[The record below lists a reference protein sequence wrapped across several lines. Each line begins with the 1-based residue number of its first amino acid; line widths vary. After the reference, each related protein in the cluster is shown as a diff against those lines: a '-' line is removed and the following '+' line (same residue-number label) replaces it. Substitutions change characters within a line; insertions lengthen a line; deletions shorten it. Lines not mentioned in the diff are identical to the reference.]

1 MSNND
6 KTPTSNEV
14 AKQQVVAYTQK
25 SKIKNE
31 TRHIQLVR
39 EYGFHPRNKA
49 TVEDGDVL
57 PKKFEPFP
65 ENMYGRPLE
74 EIDHFIYEE
83 TFCVVSKRFRK
94 NYIHRFT
101 GTKSLFL
108 FHPWSAAR
116 RICVYIATNQFF
128 DYCVMATILFNCIFL
143 AMTETV
149 EEAEFVF
156 LAIYTIE
163 MVIKI
168 IAKGF
173 LLNKYTYLRN
183 PWNWLDFV
191 VIASGYATI
200 GMDVGNLAGL
210 RTFRVLRALK
220 TVSIMPGLKTIIN
233 ALLHSFRQLAEVM
246 TLTIF
251 CLMVFALFALQVYMG
266 ELRNKCVKNL
276 PEDWVNTTDLEWR
289 LWINDTDNWLYDDE
303 ELPLLCGNLTG
314 ARHCPYGYTCL
325 CVGENP
331 NHGYTNFDN
340 FMWSMLTTFQLI
352 TLDYWENV
360 YNMVLATSGPM
371 SVSFFTVVVFFG
383 SFYLINLML
392 AVVAL
397 SYEEEAE
404 ITNEERKKDLMDH
417 RDDSTFSF
425 DPSVLNVKKL
435 NKNNK
440 NKIDSRKGVLASYN
454 KKKVRRKKVKGTGA
468 KGETSGNNTDSNG
481 NGTHTGKGDS
491 LTPTPSPS
499 PRHSGC
505 ERPTD
510 LDLKGG
516 QNQKTNSAKEKQQ
529 RQTRICF
536 QEQDTELNPNMLYP
550 SGQLGH
556 AGRQGSSNSA
566 GGGVNRESSQDDS
579 GVVDDHEEQDITASE
594 VVNVTTATNNN
605 NAAIATTTTTTATMV
620 DECGGGGTNNNNEH
634 TAVTLAL
641 SPREVRLIKCNGNI
655 ARIKKH
661 NIYALHPEDSS
672 EIVVIDDLP
681 DRNCDRCVQCCI
693 DYEGWLQFQ
702 NCLYKVV
709 RDPLF
714 ELAITLCIVL
724 NTAFLA
730 MEHHGMSESFRN
742 ALDVGNKV
750 FTSIF
755 TFECIIKLMALSK
768 EFFLCGWNIFDL
780 IIVTASLLDIIFEL
794 VDGLSVLRG
803 LRLLRVLKLAQSWT
817 TMKVLLSIIISTIG
831 ALGNLTLILVI
842 VIYIFAVIGMQL
854 FSKDYTPEKFEPDP
868 VPRWNFNDFFHSFM
882 MIFRILC
889 GEWIEPLWDCMRAEE
904 EQGAST
910 CFAIFLPTL
919 VMGNFMVLNLF
930 LALLLNS
937 FNSEELKS
945 KKEIFKKKEVGE
957 ESKLAR
963 SIERVR
969 DLIRK
974 KRQERKERKERKY
987 ASKFQQIVIEAQN
1000 AAASSMLDK
1009 SGLMSE
1015 TKFHRLSYQESMN
1028 RPVSGSDFGIIIP
1041 LKGSL
1046 HTIVDGMETEED
1058 RKSHTSAHH
1067 QQQQQQ
1073 QQQYQ
1078 QQQQQL
1084 QQQQQNEY
1092 TTSPMLNT
1100 TQPALQLLYQQQQTA
1115 MPSFDGTVASSC
1127 QLDNNSPNPQA
1138 ERRLQHQMSSGFGT
1152 QPNDSRDDPTTYT
1165 ESIELQ
1171 LMGQYNST
1179 DTDPYNQDQRSGSY
1193 MRGDSFQERI
1203 STRLCSEEHDESYLQ
1218 YQKSLLTRSPS
1229 YRKSLDRLSQS
1240 SDQSQRSLIPSRRS
1254 DDEIVSSMRRD
1265 TSGHSLNTIS
1275 MEHEELLSNHVNL
1288 RDELLNCDQKELFQ
1302 FLQEDAQD
1310 NSHNYF
1316 SDTVGYGSTMDA
1328 DTDSL
1333 IVTESKRHGE
1343 ERKPST
1349 SSIKS
1354 NLSYISNSILQTIES
1369 RRNGGGGSH
1378 SSNGNGHDNESVP
1391 LVEHSEFDNIIQSFE
1406 KELEEIK
1413 KSTTSLERRL
1423 STLSEPSP
1431 AADEANKA
1439 ILEHIA
1445 VITGASER
1453 TAADEV
1459 VTPLNPYDSYD
1470 LSTVPRRQHS
1480 LPANTNRASVKIKR
1494 RSLEKQRKI
1503 DEDFCIS
1510 NEIRKICDQIQAPF
1524 ASVEAMSIAATQA
1537 SGAQS
1542 PFMRRKSDLFSAQFD
1557 RFKRMSLIER
1567 VDEVPEEDKP
1577 ISTLRMESERL
1588 PRKCLTVDGADKIES
1603 LSLKSTN
1610 SYENLLLHK
1619 QLTQLA
1625 QQQLHHQQQQ
1635 QQQQLQHLHHHDSSN
1650 SSSAVVPPT
1659 PPASL
1664 KSSIEPPTLAQ
1675 MSSLKA
1681 TPPLTALTEHQQHFH
1696 ATNAQ
1701 MRTTPL
1707 LPRAGQS
1714 RANSVDAEQ
1723 LQQQRKQQ
1731 RRLQV
1736 KSRSEHP
1743 QSALDKAGSF
1753 QSARTES
1760 HSSGAA
1766 DTSSALALA
1775 AAGDVIVGQLQSAG
1789 GSQDKSGDA
1798 LQSQKSAFSRLTE
1811 KPWHCLVSY
1820 VDDLT
1825 VGGRRNSQGAYND
1838 PMTFPSFGTSK
1849 PPKVPDDCFP
1859 QKCYEHFYFRCPWF
1873 MSCMDTPTA
1882 KHWTRV
1888 RTAVLTVVDT
1898 PAFEW
1903 FVLVLIFAS
1912 SITLCF
1918 EDIYLDSNKSLKRIL
1933 YWTNFS
1939 FCLIFV
1945 IEMVLK
1951 WLALGFSKYFTSFW
1965 TILDFIIVFVSV
1977 FSLLIE
1983 ENENL
1988 KVLRSLRTLRALRPL
2003 RAISRWQGMRIV
2015 VNALMY
2021 AIPSI
2026 FNVLLVCLVFWLI
2039 FSIMGVQF
2047 FGGKFFKCVDND
2059 GELLPV
2065 TEVNDKWDC
2074 IEQNYSWI
2082 NSKITFDHVGMGYL
2096 ALLQV
2101 ATFEG
2106 WMEVM
2111 ADAVDARGV
2120 DLQPQREANLYAYIY
2135 FVIFIVCGSFFT
2147 LNLFIGVIIDNFN
2160 MLKKKYEG
2168 GVLEM
2173 FLTESQKHYYTAM
2186 KKLGRKKPQ
2195 KVIKRPINHFLAM
2208 FYDLSNSRRFEI
2220 AIFVLIFLNMLTMGI
2235 EHYNQPH
2242 AVFFILEVSNAFF
2255 TTVFGLEAIVK
2266 IVGLRYHYFTVP
2278 WNVFDFL
2285 LVLASIFG
2293 ILMED
2298 IMIDLPISPT
2308 LLRVVR
2314 VFRIGRILRLIK
2326 AAKGI
2331 RKLLFALVVSLPALF
2346 NIGALLGLITFIYAI
2361 LGMSLFGHVKLQGA
2375 LDDMVNFQTFG
2386 RSMQLLFRLMTS
2398 AGWNDVLESLMIQ
2411 PPDCDPHF
2419 NRQTNGDCGH
2429 PLLAITYFT
2438 SFIIISYM
2446 IVINMYI
2453 AIILE
2458 NFNQA
2463 HQEEE
2468 IGIVEDDLEMFYIR
2482 WSKYD
2487 PHATQFIHFAQLS
2500 DFIASLDPPLG
2511 ISKPNTVA
2519 LVSFNLPISKGN
2531 KIHCLD
2537 ILHALVKHVL
2547 GHVEETDNFK
2557 QLQEQMDVKFKK
2569 QFPTRKELE
2578 IVSSTRIWKRQ
2589 EKAAK
2594 TIQNAW
2600 REYQRRKK
2608 EKERSNS
2615 GDSATQTSS
2624 PGGWQARL
2632 SSLNFF
2638 HLQVSRRGTQ
2648 CSSRASS
2655 RKSSRAS
2662 DASDI
2667 SELAGPWL
2675 NLPLMLVSGADD
2687 VVKDIKQQ
2695 SEEMGKRI
2703 SSCLSLN
2710 YESILSEMVNSI
2722 LSDDSQANDL
2732 NFFENFNDCKQRGIS
2747 PTTAAISSTTSLATT
2762 LADNTTT
2769 IASLDA
2775 KQSNLQQ
2782 TVVTPTRK
2790 RATSFIRKKPPL
2802 ERGLSAQSALRVNK
2816 NAFVS
2821 EGPTPEVIVTKPS
2834 PDQTALPLGL
2844 RPENSTLVHV
2854 LVHRESEEYKE
2865 EDEEATQASPSIAE
2879 KPKPPQIRISPGAD
2893 DIGLDTMQPSI
2904 VQIMIESP
2912 KDPPRGDFSAEFEMS
2927 QQQQQTP
2934 IVPPPPIPEAPVI
2947 EEPIDVNIQGDT
2959 SKVFYDYDPDEANE
2973 IVILETLAEESPKS
2987 EDIPMTALPE
2997 IPVPMIL
3004 AKDTTIGTGQE
3015 TIVTSS
3021 SSTTTATGTSA
3032 TTPMTMPS
3040 SSEEDQQDPPL
3051 PPNVATGSTIPTST
3065 SSSSTSSNEDGDKN
3079 R

>member
-1 MSNND
+1 MSDDQTTPND
-6 KTPTSNEV
+6 DDKV
-14 AKQQVVAYTQK
+14 ATQQVVEYTQK
-25 SKIKNE
+25 SQIKHEN
-31 TRHIQLVR
+31 RHIQLVR
-39 EYGFHPRNKA
+39 EYGFHPRTKA

-65 ENMYGRPLE
+65 ENMYGKPLE
-74 EIDHFIYEE
+74 EIDTFIYEE

-108 FHPWSAAR
+108 FHPWSTPR
-116 RICVYIATNQFF
+116 RVCVYIATNQFF

-149 EEAEFVF
+149 EEAEYIF

-191 VIASGYATI
+191 VITSGYATI
-200 GMDVGNLAGL
+200 GMEVGNLAGL

-266 ELRNKCVKNL
+266 ELRNKCVRNL
-276 PEDWVNTTDLEWR
+276 PDDWVNTTDLEWR
-289 LWINDTDNWLYDDE
+289 MWINDTDNWLLNDE
-303 ELPLLCGNLTG
+303 EMPLLCGNLTG
-314 ARHCPYGYTCL
+314 ARHCPTDYTCL

-404 ITNEERKKDLMDH
+404 ITNEERKKDLLDH

-440 NKIDSRKGVLASYN
+440 KKIDSRKGVLLASYS
-454 KKKVRRKKVKGTGA
+454 KKKTRRKKGKGGKEGA
-468 KGETSGNNTDSNG
+468 NNNNDSNG
-481 NGTHTGKGDS
+481 NGQNNS
-491 LTPTPSPS
+491 ISATPSPAPS
-499 PRHSGC
+499 PRHSNV
-505 ERPTD
+505 ERPTQ
-510 LDLKGG
+510 LQL
-516 QNQKTNSAKEKQQ
+516 QNTTAQQQQLLPPPTDAQQQQQLKQQ
-529 RQTRICF
+529 TPTPQPPTPQALTPKEAQTARTRICF
-536 QEQDTELNPNMLYP
+536 QEENNKNPNMLYP
-550 SGQLGH
+550 SDYKGQLLPGS
-556 AGRQGSSNSA
+556 RQASSNSS
-566 GGGVNRESSQDDS
+566 GGGINRESSQDDS
-579 GVVDDHEEQDITASE
+579 GVVDDHEEQEIGTDM
-594 VVNVTTATNNN
+594 VNVST
-605 NAAIATTTTTTATMV
+605 V
-620 DECGGGGTNNNNEH
+620 ELPNEL
-634 TAVTLAL
+634 TSVTLAL

-661 NIYALHPEDSS
+661 NIYALHQEFSS

-693 DYEGWLQFQ
+693 NYEGWLQFQ

-730 MEHHGMSESFRN
+730 MEHHGMSENFRN

-755 TFECIIKLMALSK
+755 TFECIVKLMALSK

-854 FSKDYTPEKFEPDP
+854 FSKDYTPEKFDPDP

-904 EQGAST
+904 EQGASS

-945 KKEIFKKKEVGE
+945 KKEEVGE
-957 ESKLAR
+957 ESKLTR

-987 ASKFQQIVIEAQN
+987 ATKFQQIVVEAQQ
-1000 AAASSMLDK
+1000 AAAAAIEKPSL
-1009 SGLMSE
+1009 LTE
-1015 TKFHRLSYQESMN
+1015 TKLHRLSYQESMN
-1028 RPVSGSDFGIIIP
+1028 RPVSGSDFGFQIP
-1041 LKGSL
+1041 LKDTL
-1046 HTIVDGMETEED
+1046 HTIVDGVESEHEV
-1058 RKSHTSAHH
+1058 SE
-1067 QQQQQQ
+1067 QQQQHLHSPSQLNQQ
-1073 QQQYQ
+1073 QLVLLQQKQYQ

-1084 QQQQQNEY
+1084 LHMQLQQQ
-1092 TTSPMLNT
+1092 
-1100 TQPALQLLYQQQQTA
+1100 
-1115 MPSFDGTVASSC
+1115 MPSFDGVTTTTSSC
-1127 QLDNNSPNPQA
+1127 QLDNNSRNDYNTLYPQA
-1138 ERRLQHQMSSGFGT
+1138 ERRLLHQVSSGFGT
-1152 QPNDSRDDPTTYT
+1152 QHNDSRDEPTYT
-1165 ESIELQ
+1165 ESIELR

-1179 DTDPYNQDQRSGSY
+1179 DTDPYANDQRSGSY
-1193 MRGDSFQERI
+1193 VPGDSLQDTSSR
-1203 STRLCSEEHDESYLQ
+1203 RYCSEEHDEAYLQ

-1240 SDQSQRSLIPSRRS
+1240 SDQSQRSLIPSRSLKS
-1254 DDEIVSSMRRD
+1254 DDDLHLSVRRHS
-1265 TSGHSLNTIS
+1265 SGHSLNTIS
-1275 MEHEELLSNHVNL
+1275 IEHEELLSHQGNL
-1288 RDELLNCDQKELFQ
+1288 RDELLNCEQKELFQ
-1302 FLQEDAQD
+1302 FLQDDGD
-1310 NSHNYF
+1310 NSNNYF
-1316 SDTVGYGSTMDA
+1316 SETVGYGSAIIDA

-1333 IVTESKRHGE
+1333 IVDVRKD

-1354 NLSYISNSILQTIES
+1354 NLSYISNSIMQQIEQ
-1369 RRNGGGGSH
+1369 RRNG
-1378 SSNGNGHDNESVP
+1378 SNGNGHENEGLP

-1413 KSTTSLERRL
+1413 RSTTSLERRL

-1439 ILEHIA
+1439 ILDHIA

-1453 TAADEV
+1453 SAADEV
-1459 VTPLNPYDSYD
+1459 VHPLNPYDSYD
-1470 LSTVPRRQHS
+1470 LSTVPRRQPTR
-1480 LPANTNRASVKIKR
+1480 LTTTERNSVKIKR

-1503 DEDFCIS
+1503 DEDFSIS
-1510 NEIRKICDQIQAPF
+1510 NEIRKICDQIHAPF
-1524 ASVEAMSIAATQA
+1524 VTIESMAVAATVNA
-1537 SGAQS
+1537 AAKS
-1542 PFMRRKSDLFSAQFD
+1542 PFARRKSDQFSAQFD
-1557 RFKRMSLIER
+1557 RFKRLSLIER
-1567 VDEVPEEDKP
+1567 VDEVPEDEKP
-1577 ISTLRMESERL
+1577 ISTLRMESEKL
-1588 PRKCLTVDGADKIES
+1588 PRKCLTTDTIRLDS

-1610 SYENLLLHK
+1610 SYENLLIQK
-1619 QLTQLA
+1619 
-1625 QQQLHHQQQQ
+1625 QQLSRQQSNQRNGGGS
-1635 QQQQLQHLHHHDSSN
+1635 LTSSGV
-1650 SSSAVVPPT
+1650 AVP
-1659 PPASL
+1659 
-1664 KSSIEPPTLAQ
+1664 
-1675 MSSLKA
+1675 A
-1681 TPPLTALTEHQQHFH
+1681 TPPTSLNSQLEPRTPAQVSSIKTTPPLAALTEHQQHYH
-1696 ATNAQ
+1696 ASKIHDPPPLPPPQQQQSLLASATRATISTTITTTNTTTIRPRAAGDTRD
-1701 MRTTPL
+1701 MRTK
-1707 LPRAGQS
+1707 RFAEHQQS
-1714 RANSVDAEQ
+1714 T
-1723 LQQQRKQQ
+1723 
-1731 RRLQV
+1731 
-1736 KSRSEHP
+1736 
-1743 QSALDKAGSF
+1743 LDKAASF
-1753 QSARTES
+1753 QSTRTES
-1760 HSSGAA
+1760 HSSCGGGYA
-1766 DTSSALALA
+1766 DTSSVLAL
-1775 AAGDVIVGQLQSAG
+1775 GQGALSKRSSAG
-1789 GSQDKSGDA
+1789 GAMVTDTA
-1798 LQSQKSAFSRLTE
+1798 EPAQKSTFSRLTE

-1838 PMTFPSFGTSK
+1838 PMTFPSFGQTK

-1859 QKCYEHFYFRCPWF
+1859 QKCYDHFYFRCPCF
-1873 MSCMDTPTA
+1873 MSCMDTKSA
-1882 KHWTRV
+1882 KQWTHI

-1918 EDIYLDSNKSLKRIL
+1918 EDIYLDSNKTLKRIL

-2047 FGGKFFKCVDND
+2047 FGGKFFKCIDED

-2065 TEVNDKWDC
+2065 TEVNDRDEC
-2074 IEQNYSWI
+2074 IKQNYTWI

-2242 AVFFILEVSNAFF
+2242 SVFFILEVSNAFF

-2266 IVGLRYHYFTVP
+2266 IIGLRYHYFTVP

-2411 PPDCDPHF
+2411 PPDCDPFF
-2419 NRQTNGDCGH
+2419 NKQTNGDCGH

-2487 PHATQFIHFAQLS
+2487 PHATQFIHFGQLS

-2519 LVSFNLPISKGN
+2519 LVSFNLPISRGN

-2589 EKAAK
+2589 EKAAT

-2600 REYQRRKK
+2600 REYQRMKK

-2615 GDSATQTSS
+2615 GDSMTQTSS
-2624 PGGWQARL
+2624 PGGWQSKL
-2632 SSLNFF
+2632 SALNFF

-2662 DASDI
+2662 DASDL

-2695 SEEMGKRI
+2695 SDELGKRG
-2703 SSCLSLN
+2703 
-2710 YESILSEMVNSI
+2710 SIFMEAPRANRRRSFYNFFLRHQDAV
-2722 LSDDSQANDL
+2722 DDSL
-2732 NFFENFNDCKQRGIS
+2732 TSPSVHRKSIS
-2747 PTTAAISSTTSLATT
+2747 PATATTISTTTTATDRQIQPQMQQHQLPTQ
-2762 LADNTTT
+2762 
-2769 IASLDA
+2769 IAP
-2775 KQSNLQQ
+2775 
-2782 TVVTPTRK
+2782 TPTRK

-2821 EGPTPEVIVTKPS
+2821 DTSTPEVIVTKPS
-2834 PDQTALPLGL
+2834 PEQQMGPSGL
-2844 RPENSTLVHV
+2844 RPDNATLVHV
-2854 LVHRESEEYKE
+2854 LVHRESEEYK
-2865 EDEEATQASPSIAE
+2865 DEVGDECGGGSRGMPVLVGVAD
-2879 KPKPPQIRISPGAD
+2879 KCKPPQIHISPGSEDIRFD
-2893 DIGLDTMQPSI
+2893 DLLTMQQPV
-2904 VQIMIESP
+2904 VQIMVDSP
-2912 KDPPRGDFSAEFEMS
+2912 KDPPRGDFSDEFQDSIARVYEYAS
-2927 QQQQQTP
+2927 TTDVGVDENKPSRKADTHVDKQISPATTT
-2934 IVPPPPIPEAPVI
+2934 IDLNA
-2947 EEPIDVNIQGDT
+2947 PIDVNIQGDT
-2959 SKVFYDYDPDEANE
+2959 SKVFYDYNPQDANE
-2973 IVILETLAEESPKS
+2973 IIVLETLTEDSPPKS
-2987 EDIPMTALPE
+2987 EDIKLPCILSPITRTQPRISVPPSQPE
-2997 IPVPMIL
+2997 IHV
-3004 AKDTTIGTGQE
+3004 E
-3015 TIVTSS
+3015 STSD
-3021 SSTTTATGTSA
+3021 TSA
-3032 TTPMTMPS
+3032 S
-3040 SSEEDQQDPPL
+3040 DDS
-3051 PPNVATGSTIPTST
+3051 
-3065 SSSSTSSNEDGDKN
+3065 DKAI

>member
-1 MSNND
+1 MSDDQITPND
-6 KTPTSNEV
+6 EKV

-25 SKIKNE
+25 SQVKHEN
-31 TRHIQLVR
+31 RHIQLVR
-39 EYGFHPRNKA
+39 EYGFHPRTKA
-49 TVEDGDVL
+49 SVEDGDVL

-65 ENMYGRPLE
+65 ENMYGKPLE
-74 EIDHFIYEE
+74 EIDTFIYEE

-108 FHPWSAAR
+108 FYPWSQAR
-116 RICVYIATNQFF
+116 RVCVYIATNQFF

-149 EEAEFVF
+149 EEAEYIF
-156 LAIYTIE
+156 LAIYSIE
-163 MVIKI
+163 MIIKI

-191 VIASGYATI
+191 VITSGYATI
-200 GMDVGNLAGL
+200 GMEVGNLAGL

-266 ELRNKCVKNL
+266 ELRNKCVRNV
-276 PEDWVNTTDLEWR
+276 PADWSNVSHLDWQI
-289 LWINDTDNWLYDDE
+289 WVNDTDNWLYDEE
-303 ELPLLCGNLTG
+303 ELPMLCGNLTG
-314 ARHCPYGYTCL
+314 ARHCPLGYTCI
-325 CVGENP
+325 CVGDNP

-340 FMWSMLTTFQLI
+340 FLWSMLTTFQLI

-360 YNMVLATSGPM
+360 YNMVLATCGPM
-371 SVSFFTVVVFFG
+371 SVTFFTVVVFFG

-404 ITNEERKKDLMDH
+404 ITNEERKKDLLDH

-440 NKIDSRKGVLASYN
+440 KKIDSRKGVLLASYS
-454 KKKVRRKKVKGTGA
+454 KKKTRRKKVKGGKDSA
-468 KGETSGNNTDSNG
+468 SNNGSNG
-481 NGTHTGKGDS
+481 NEQSKNHS
-491 LTPTPSPS
+491 VTPSPGPS
-499 PRHSGC
+499 PRNSAT
-505 ERPTD
+505 ERPTALALQAQKPID
-510 LDLKGG
+510 QQQLSKCG
-516 QNQKTNSAKEKQQ
+516 QEATQQQKS
-529 RQTRICF
+529 RISF
-536 QEQDTELNPNMLYP
+536 QEANVKNPNMLYP
-550 SGQLGH
+550 SDYKGQLTINS
-556 AGRQGSSNSA
+556 RQTSSNSS
-566 GGGVNRESSQDDS
+566 GVNRESSQDDS
-579 GVVDDHEEQDITASE
+579 GVVDDHEEQDT
-594 VVNVTTATNNN
+594 
-605 NAAIATTTTTTATMV
+605 
-620 DECGGGGTNNNNEH
+620 GNEMGH
-634 TAVTLAL
+634 VSTVELAL
-641 SPREVRLIKCNGNI
+641 SPREVRIIKCNGNI
-655 ARIKKH
+655 ARIKNH
-661 NIYALHPEDSS
+661 NVYALHQEFSS

-681 DRNCDRCVQCCI
+681 DRNCDRCVTCCA
-693 DYEGWLQFQ
+693 DYESWLQFQ

-755 TFECIIKLMALSK
+755 TFECIVKLMALSK
-768 EFFLCGWNIFDL
+768 DFFLCGWNIFDL

-854 FSKDYTPEKFEPDP
+854 FSRDYTADKFYPDP

-945 KKEIFKKKEVGE
+945 KKEEVGE

-974 KRQERKERKERKY
+974 KRQERKDRKERKY
-987 ASKFQQIVIEAQN
+987 AEKFQQIVLEAQQ
-1000 AAASSMLDK
+1000 AASANITIEKPGVLA
-1009 SGLMSE
+1009 E

-1028 RPVSGSDFGIIIP
+1028 RPVSGSDFGFQIP
-1041 LKGSL
+1041 LKDGL
-1046 HTIVDGMETEED
+1046 HTIVDDLEPSQPTN
-1058 RKSHTSAHH
+1058 
-1067 QQQQQQ
+1067 
-1073 QQQYQ
+1073 

-1084 QQQQQNEY
+1084 QTLSQAQQSYQP
-1092 TTSPMLNT
+1092 TTDAQCSDTDAYHLPPTYESAML
-1100 TQPALQLLYQQQQTA
+1100 TA
-1115 MPSFDGTVASSC
+1115 NNS
-1127 QLDNNSPNPQA
+1127 QDNNIRIDNNLTIYPQA
-1138 ERRLQHQMSSGFGT
+1138 ERRLQHQLSSGVGT
-1152 QPNDSRDDPTTYT
+1152 QQNDSRDEATYT
-1165 ESIELQ
+1165 ESIELR
-1171 LMGQYNST
+1171 LLGQYNST
-1179 DTDPYNQDQRSGSY
+1179 DTDPYANDQRSGSFA
-1193 MRGDSFQERI
+1193 RGDSFQDNSSR
-1203 STRLCSEEHDESYLQ
+1203 RYGSEEHDEAYLQ

-1240 SDQSQRSLIPSRRS
+1240 SGHSQRSLLPSRS
-1254 DDEIVSSMRRD
+1254 LKSEENVNYNVDMRRHS
-1265 TSGHSLNTIS
+1265 SGHSLNSIS
-1275 MEHEELLSNHVNL
+1275 IEQDELLSQQGSL
-1288 RDELLNCDQKELFQ
+1288 REELLNCDQKELFQ
-1302 FLQEDAQD
+1302 FLQEDD
-1310 NSHNYF
+1310 KRINLSIEP
-1316 SDTVGYGSTMDA
+1316 TGY
-1328 DTDSL
+1328 DSL
-1333 IVTESKRHGE
+1333 DIDAEALLGHGRRE
-1343 ERKPST
+1343 HKTST

-1354 NLSYISNSILQTIES
+1354 NLSYISNSIMQTIES
-1369 RRNGGGGSH
+1369 RRNGSH
-1378 SSNGNGHDNESVP
+1378 SSNANDPQDSEP

-1413 KSTTSLERRL
+1413 RSTTSLERKL

-1431 AADEANKA
+1431 AADEATKA
-1439 ILEHIA
+1439 IMDHIA
-1445 VITGASER
+1445 IITGASDR
-1453 TAADEV
+1453 SAADEV
-1459 VTPLNPYDSYD
+1459 VHPLNPYDSYD
-1470 LSTVPRRQHS
+1470 LSTVPRRPQS
-1480 LPANTNRASVKIKR
+1480 VSAAAQRQSVKLKR

-1503 DEDFCIS
+1503 DEDFSIS
-1510 NEIRKICDQIQAPF
+1510 NEIRKICDQIHAPF
-1524 ASVEAMSIAATQA
+1524 VAMEAMAVAATSTA
-1537 SGAQS
+1537 GGQS
-1542 PFMRRKSDLFSAQFD
+1542 PFMRRKIDPFTVQFD
-1557 RFKRMSLIER
+1557 RFKRLSLIER
-1567 VDEVPEEDKP
+1567 VEELPEEDKP
-1577 ISTLRMESERL
+1577 ISTLRIESEKM
-1588 PRKCLTVDGADKIES
+1588 PRKYLNSDKLRMDS

-1610 SYENLLLHK
+1610 SYENLLIQK
-1619 QLTQLA
+1619 QLCHSVPNNGSLTCM
-1625 QQQLHHQQQQ
+1625 
-1635 QQQQLQHLHHHDSSN
+1635 
-1650 SSSAVVPPT
+1650 SATVPATPPT
-1659 PPASL
+1659 SL
-1664 KSSIEPPTLAQ
+1664 KSNIEPPTLAQ
-1675 MSSLKA
+1675 ISSLKA
-1681 TPPLTALTEHQQHFH
+1681 TPPLAALTEHQQHFH
-1696 ATNAQ
+1696 ATSIQ
-1701 MRTTPL
+1701 TTTMHPTAAGVA
-1707 LPRAGQS
+1707 LPMAKRRA
-1714 RANSVDAEQ
+1714 
-1723 LQQQRKQQ
+1723 
-1731 RRLQV
+1731 
-1736 KSRSEHP
+1736 EHP
-1743 QSALDKAGSF
+1743 QSTLDKAASF

-1766 DTSSALALA
+1766 DTSSALAL
-1775 AAGDVIVGQLQSAG
+1775 GYTSYLSNGNRE
-1789 GSQDKSGDA
+1789 KTEP
-1798 LQSQKSAFSRLTE
+1798 QSQKTSAFSRLTE

-1838 PMTFPSFGTSK
+1838 PMTFPSFGQEK

-1859 QKCYEHFYFRCPWF
+1859 QKCYDHFYFRCPWF
-1873 MSCMDTPTA
+1873 MSCMDTKSA

-1918 EDIYLDSNKSLKRIL
+1918 EDIYLDSNKTLKRIL
-1933 YWTNFS
+1933 YWTNLT

-1945 IEMVLK
+1945 VEMVLK

-2047 FGGKFFKCVDND
+2047 FGGKFFKCVNEM
-2059 GELLPV
+2059 GELLPI

-2074 IEQNYSWI
+2074 FEQNYTWI

-2235 EHYNQPH
+2235 EHYDQPH

-2361 LGMSLFGHVKLQGA
+2361 LGMSLFGHVRLQGA

-2411 PPDCDPHF
+2411 PPDCDAFF
-2419 NRQTNGDCGH
+2419 NKQTNGDCGH

-2438 SFIIISYM
+2438 SFIIINYM

-2487 PHATQFIHFAQLS
+2487 PHATQFIHFSQLS

-2511 ISKPNTVA
+2511 ISKPNNVA

-2594 TIQNAW
+2594 TIQMGW
-2600 REYQRRKK
+2600 KDYLRRKR

-2615 GDSATQTSS
+2615 GDSATQNSS
-2624 PGGWQARL
+2624 PGGWQSKL
-2632 SSLNFF
+2632 SALNFF
-2638 HLQVSRRGTQ
+2638 HLQVSRRGTA

-2662 DASDI
+2662 DASDL

-2695 SEEMGKRI
+2695 SDEMGKRG
-2703 SSCLSLN
+2703 
-2710 YESILSEMVNSI
+2710 SIFVEAPRASRRRSFYNFFLRHQDAV
-2722 LSDDSQANDL
+2722 DDSL
-2732 NFFENFNDCKQRGIS
+2732 TS
-2747 PTTAAISSTTSLATT
+2747 PSVHRKTAINTNATNNTTSISASASACATESDRQT
-2762 LADNTTT
+2762 H
-2769 IASLDA
+2769 
-2775 KQSNLQQ
+2775 QQ
-2782 TVVTPTRK
+2782 VVPTPTRK
-2790 RATSFIRKKPPL
+2790 RASSFIRKKPPL
-2802 ERGLSAQSALRVNK
+2802 ERAD
-2816 NAFVS
+2816 
-2821 EGPTPEVIVTKPS
+2821 GPAPEVIVTKPS
-2834 PDQTALPLGL
+2834 PDQQMHPLTL
-2844 RPENSTLVHV
+2844 RPDNATLVHV
-2854 LVHRESEEYKE
+2854 LVHRESEEYKDE
-2865 EDEEATQASPSIAE
+2865 EDENSPSTPINGTQE
-2879 KPKPPQIRISPGAD
+2879 KPLKPPQIRIIQGSMEGIAEMATCRTPV
-2893 DIGLDTMQPSI
+2893 
-2904 VQIMIESP
+2904 VQIMVDSP
-2912 KDPPRGDFSAEFEMS
+2912 KEPPRGDFSGEYTAMTYPATA
-2927 QQQQQTP
+2927 TP
-2934 IVPPPPIPEAPVI
+2934 SPTPAIDIDA
-2947 EEPIDVNIQGDT
+2947 PIDVNVQGDT
-2959 SKVFYDYDPDEANE
+2959 SKVFYDYNPDNSNDIVELDALVNESQQLDRATVDDAELSEDDPDDDPDN
-2973 IVILETLAEESPKS
+2973 
-2987 EDIPMTALPE
+2987 DI
-2997 IPVPMIL
+2997 
-3004 AKDTTIGTGQE
+3004 DN
-3015 TIVTSS
+3015 
-3021 SSTTTATGTSA
+3021 
-3032 TTPMTMPS
+3032 
-3040 SSEEDQQDPPL
+3040 DPD
-3051 PPNVATGSTIPTST
+3051 N
-3065 SSSSTSSNEDGDKN
+3065 DDDDKQ

>member
-1 MSNND
+1 MSDDQTVAAQND
-6 KTPTSNEV
+6 DKV

-25 SKIKNE
+25 SQVKHEN
-31 TRHIQLVR
+31 RHIQLVR
-39 EYGFHPRNKA
+39 EYGFHPRTKA
-49 TVEDGDVL
+49 SVEDGDVL
-57 PKKFEPFP
+57 PRKFEPFP
-65 ENMYGRPLE
+65 EHMYGKPLE
-74 EIDHFIYEE
+74 EIDTFIYEE

-108 FHPWSAAR
+108 FHPWSPWR
-116 RICVYIATNQFF
+116 RVCVYIATNQFF

-149 EEAEFVF
+149 EEAEYIF
-156 LAIYTIE
+156 LAIYSIE

-191 VIASGYATI
+191 VITSGYATI
-200 GMDVGNLAGL
+200 GMEVGNLAGL

-266 ELRNKCVKNL
+266 ELRNKCVRTV
-276 PEDWVNTTDLEWR
+276 PADWTNISHLDWQIWV
-289 LWINDTDNWLYDDE
+289 NDTDNWLYDE
-303 ELPLLCGNLTG
+303 EEMPMLCGNLTG
-314 ARHCPYGYTCL
+314 ARHCPLGFMCI

-360 YNMVLATSGPM
+360 YNMVLATCGPM

-404 ITNEERKKDLMDH
+404 ITNEERKKDLLDH

-425 DPSVLNVKKL
+425 DPSVLSVKKL

-440 NKIDSRKGVLASYN
+440 KKIDSRKGVLLASYS
-454 KKKVRRKKVKGTGA
+454 KKKTRRKKTKGGKDTA
-468 KGETSGNNTDSNG
+468 SNNGSNG
-481 NGTHTGKGDS
+481 NDQERNKSHS
-491 LTPTPSPS
+491 ATPSPGPS
-499 PRHSGC
+499 PRHSTSD
-505 ERPTD
+505 RPSALT
-510 LDLKGG
+510 LQAQKQYQQMEQQQQQHQQQQQQQQQQQLQLQQQQQQQQLVKSE
-516 QNQKTNSAKEKQQ
+516 QVAATSQQKT
-529 RQTRICF
+529 RISF
-536 QEQDTELNPNMLYP
+536 REGNVKNPNMLYP
-550 SGQLGH
+550 SDYKGQLITSS
-556 AGRQGSSNSA
+556 RQTSSNSS
-566 GGGVNRESSQDDS
+566 GGVNRESSQDDS
-579 GVVDDHEEQDITASE
+579 GVVDDHEEQD
-594 VVNVTTATNNN
+594 TATELGHVS
-605 NAAIATTTTTTATMV
+605 TV
-620 DECGGGGTNNNNEH
+620 E
-634 TAVTLAL
+634 LAL

-655 ARIKKH
+655 ARIKNH
-661 NIYALHPEDSS
+661 NVYALHQEFSS
-672 EIVVIDDLP
+672 EVVVIDDLP
-681 DRNCDRCVQCCI
+681 DRNCDRCVHCCT
-693 DYEGWLQFQ
+693 DYESWLQFQ

-755 TFECIIKLMALSK
+755 TFECIVKLMALSK

-780 IIVTASLLDIIFEL
+780 LIVTASLLDIIFEL

-854 FSKDYTPEKFEPDP
+854 FSKDYTPEKFDPDP

-974 KRQERKERKERKY
+974 KRQERKDRKERKF
-987 ASKFQQIVIEAQN
+987 AEKFQQIVLEAQQAHATSQV
-1000 AAASSMLDK
+1000 AAREIDK
-1009 SGLMSE
+1009 PGLLAE

-1028 RPVSGSDFGIIIP
+1028 RPVSGSDFGFQIP
-1041 LKGSL
+1041 LSDGL
-1046 HTIVDGMETEED
+1046 HTIVDGLEYDEPAQPTAD
-1058 RKSHTSAHH
+1058 G
-1067 QQQQQQ
+1067 QQQMQ
-1073 QQQYQ
+1073 
-1078 QQQQQL
+1078 
-1084 QQQQQNEY
+1084 E
-1092 TTSPMLNT
+1092 
-1100 TQPALQLLYQQQQTA
+1100 QPALDSLPPTYESA
-1115 MPSFDGTVASSC
+1115 MLSASINGHVSAQGNGSTSGCDQNLTPVA
-1127 QLDNNSPNPQA
+1127 LA
-1138 ERRLQHQMSSGFGT
+1138 ERSRLQHQISSGVGT
-1152 QPNDSRDDPTTYT
+1152 QQNDSRDEATYT
-1165 ESIELQ
+1165 ESIELR
-1171 LMGQYNST
+1171 LLGQYNST
-1179 DTDPYNQDQRSGSY
+1179 DTDPYAYAPDQRSGSFA
-1193 MRGDSFQERI
+1193 RGDSLQDA
-1203 STRLCSEEHDESYLQ
+1203 DEAYLK

-1240 SDQSQRSLIPSRRS
+1240 SGQSQRSLLPSRSLRS
-1254 DDEIVSSMRRD
+1254 EESAMRRHS
-1265 TSGHSLNTIS
+1265 SGHSLNSIS
-1275 MEHEELLSNHVNL
+1275 LEQDELLSQANL
-1288 RDELLNCDQKELFQ
+1288 REELLNCDQKELFQ
-1302 FLQEDAQD
+1302 FLQDD
-1310 NSHNYF
+1310 
-1316 SDTVGYGSTMDA
+1316 
-1328 DTDSL
+1328 
-1333 IVTESKRHGE
+1333 E
-1343 ERKPST
+1343 ELLGKKKLT
-1349 SSIKS
+1349 TNSIKS
-1354 NLSYISNSILQTIES
+1354 NLSYISNSIMQTLDS
-1369 RRNGGGGSH
+1369 RHSGSH
-1378 SSNGNGHDNESVP
+1378 SSHANGQPESEP
-1391 LVEHSEFDNIIQSFE
+1391 LMEHSEFDNIIQSFE

-1413 KSTTSLERRL
+1413 RSTSSLERKI

-1431 AADEANKA
+1431 AADEATKA
-1439 ILEHIA
+1439 IMDHIA
-1445 VITGASER
+1445 IITGASER

-1459 VTPLNPYDSYD
+1459 VHPLNPYDSYD
-1470 LSTVPRRQHS
+1470 LSSVPRRSQS
-1480 LPANTNRASVKIKR
+1480 VSAAAQRQSVKLKR

-1503 DEDFCIS
+1503 DEDFSIS
-1510 NEIRKICDQIQAPF
+1510 NEIRKICDQIHAPF
-1524 ASVEAMSIAATQA
+1524 AAMEALAVAAT
-1537 SGAQS
+1537 SGSSSNSNNVTSGQS
-1542 PFMRRKSDLFSAQFD
+1542 PFARRKNDPFSVQFD
-1557 RFKRMSLIER
+1557 RFKRLSLIER
-1567 VDEVPEEDKP
+1567 VEELPEEDKP
-1577 ISTLRMESERL
+1577 ISTLRIESEKM
-1588 PRKCLTVDGADKIES
+1588 PRKFLNSDKLRMDS

-1610 SYENLLLHK
+1610 SYENLLIQK
-1619 QLTQLA
+1619 QMCRDGGMGHAMGVPAT
-1625 QQQLHHQQQQ
+1625 
-1635 QQQQLQHLHHHDSSN
+1635 
-1650 SSSAVVPPT
+1650 PPT
-1659 PPASL
+1659 SL

-1675 MSSLKA
+1675 ISSLKA
-1681 TPPLTALTEHQQHFH
+1681 TPPLAALTEHQQHYH
-1696 ATNAQ
+1696 ATSIQATSIA
-1701 MRTTPL
+1701 TTTTIPTTAMH
-1707 LPRAGQS
+1707 PTAVGATSSKRRA
-1714 RANSVDAEQ
+1714 
-1723 LQQQRKQQ
+1723 
-1731 RRLQV
+1731 
-1736 KSRSEHP
+1736 EHP
-1743 QSALDKAGSF
+1743 QSTLDKAASF

-1766 DTSSALALA
+1766 DSSSGLGLGLALA
-1775 AAGDVIVGQLQSAG
+1775 SNRSMSNGHQEQRRRAGEKTETTEQTTTTTTKAS
-1789 GSQDKSGDA
+1789 
-1798 LQSQKSAFSRLTE
+1798 SAFSRLTE

-1838 PMTFPSFGTSK
+1838 PMTFPSFGQAK

-1859 QKCYEHFYFRCPWF
+1859 QKCYDHFYFRCPWF
-1873 MSCMDTPTA
+1873 MSCMDTPSA

-1918 EDIYLDSNKSLKRIL
+1918 EDIYLDSNKTLKRVL

-1945 IEMVLK
+1945 VEMVLK

-2047 FGGKFFKCVDND
+2047 FGGKFFKCVNEL
-2059 GELLPV
+2059 GELLPI

-2074 IEQNYSWI
+2074 IEQNYTWI

-2235 EHYNQPH
+2235 EHYDQPH

-2411 PPDCDPHF
+2411 PPDCDPFF

-2487 PHATQFIHFAQLS
+2487 PHATQFIHFSQLS

-2511 ISKPNTVA
+2511 ISKPNNVA

-2594 TIQNAW
+2594 TIQTAW
-2600 REYQRRKK
+2600 KDYLRRKR

-2624 PGGWQARL
+2624 PGGWQSKL
-2632 SSLNFF
+2632 SALNFF
-2638 HLQVSRRGTQ
+2638 HLQVSRRGTA

-2662 DASDI
+2662 DASDL

-2695 SEEMGKRI
+2695 SDELGKRG
-2703 SSCLSLN
+2703 
-2710 YESILSEMVNSI
+2710 SIFVEAPRASRRRSFYNFFLRHQDAV
-2722 LSDDSQANDL
+2722 DDSL
-2732 NFFENFNDCKQRGIS
+2732 TS
-2747 PTTAAISSTTSLATT
+2747 PSVHRKTAINTNNTTSTSTSSTSASASASASAGATINV
-2762 LADNTTT
+2762 D
-2769 IASLDA
+2769 
-2775 KQSNLQQ
+2775 QQ
-2782 TVVTPTRK
+2782 QAAVTPTRK
-2790 RATSFIRKKPPL
+2790 RASSFIRKKPPL

-2821 EGPTPEVIVTKPS
+2821 DGPAPEVIVTKPS
-2834 PDQTALPLGL
+2834 PEQQTHPLAHGHSLSL
-2844 RPENSTLVHV
+2844 RPDNATLVHV

-2865 EDEEATQASPSIAE
+2865 EDDECSQSSHVSHSTSNSNGNGNGHE
-2879 KPKPPQIRISPGAD
+2879 KPKPPQIRISTGSAESAMDSCLMP
-2893 DIGLDTMQPSI
+2893 T
-2904 VQIMIESP
+2904 VQIMVDSP
-2912 KDPPRGDFSAEFEMS
+2912 KEPPRGDFSMDSGFANAP
-2927 QQQQQTP
+2927 TT
-2934 IVPPPPIPEAPVI
+2934 PVI
-2947 EEPIDVNIQGDT
+2947 DVDTPIDVNVQGDT
-2959 SKVFYDYDPDEANE
+2959 SQVFYDYNPESNVVHTTDMAVTIEEGEQQTHAP
-2973 IVILETLAEESPKS
+2973 VAE
-2987 EDIPMTALPE
+2987 
-2997 IPVPMIL
+2997 V
-3004 AKDTTIGTGQE
+3004 
-3015 TIVTSS
+3015 
-3021 SSTTTATGTSA
+3021 SA
-3032 TTPMTMPS
+3032 RI
-3040 SSEEDQQDPPL
+3040 EDQQ
-3051 PPNVATGSTIPTST
+3051 
-3065 SSSSTSSNEDGDKN
+3065 

>member
-1 MSNND
+1 MSD
-6 KTPTSNEV
+6 DQTALNEEKV
-14 AKQQVVAYTQK
+14 AKHQVVAYTQK
-25 SKIKNE
+25 SQVKHEN
-31 TRHIQLVR
+31 RHIQLVR
-39 EYGFHPRNKA
+39 EYGFHPRTKA
-49 TVEDGDVL
+49 SVEDGDVL
-57 PKKFEPFP
+57 PRKFEPFP
-65 ENMYGRPLE
+65 EDMYGKPLE
-74 EIDHFIYEE
+74 EIDTFIYEE

-108 FHPWSAAR
+108 FHPWSPAR
-116 RICVYIATNQFF
+116 RVCVYIATNQFF

-149 EEAEFVF
+149 EEAEYIF
-156 LAIYTIE
+156 LAIYSIE

-191 VIASGYATI
+191 VITSGYATI
-200 GMDVGNLAGL
+200 GMEVGNLAGL

-266 ELRNKCVKNL
+266 ELRNKCVRQV
-276 PEDWVNTTDLEWR
+276 PTDWNNISHLDWQIWV
-289 LWINDTDNWLYDDE
+289 NDTDNWLYDE
-303 ELPLLCGNLTG
+303 EEMPMLCGNLTG
-314 ARHCPYGYTCL
+314 ARHCPLGYVCI

-360 YNMVLATSGPM
+360 YNMVLATCGPM

-404 ITNEERKKDLMDH
+404 ITNEERKKDLLDH

-440 NKIDSRKGVLASYN
+440 KKIDSRKGVLLASYS
-454 KKKVRRKKVKGTGA
+454 KKKTRRKKGGKGGKDGSNGT
-468 KGETSGNNTDSNG
+468 NG
-481 NGTHTGKGDS
+481 NGNGQDDNKS
-491 LTPTPSPS
+491 NSATPSPGPS
-499 PRHSGC
+499 PRHSAT
-505 ERPTD
+505 ERPSA
-510 LDLKGG
+510 LSL
-516 QNQKTNSAKEKQQ
+516 QAQKQYQQQIEHQQQHQQQKQQ
-529 RQTRICF
+529 TKHDQHEEQEVAKVAAAKNRISF
-536 QEQDTELNPNMLYP
+536 QDTNVNVKNPNMLYP
-550 SGQLGH
+550 SDYKGQLV
-556 AGRQGSSNSA
+556 ASSRQTSSNSS
-566 GGGVNRESSQDDS
+566 GVNRESSQDDS
-579 GVVDDHEEQDITASE
+579 GVVDDDHEEQDAS
-594 VVNVTTATNNN
+594 
-605 NAAIATTTTTTATMV
+605 
-620 DECGGGGTNNNNEH
+620 NELLGH
-634 TAVTLAL
+634 VSTVELAL

-655 ARIKKH
+655 ARIKNH
-661 NIYALHPEDSS
+661 NVYALHQEFSS
-672 EIVVIDDLP
+672 QVVVIDDLP
-681 DRNCDRCVQCCI
+681 DRNCDRCIHCCA
-693 DYEGWLQFQ
+693 DYESWLQFQ

-730 MEHHGMSESFRN
+730 MEHHGMTESFRN

-755 TFECIIKLMALSK
+755 TFECIVKLMALSK
-768 EFFLCGWNIFDL
+768 DFFLCGWNIFDL

-854 FSKDYTPEKFEPDP
+854 FSKDYTPEKFDPDP

-945 KKEIFKKKEVGE
+945 KKEEVGE

-974 KRQERKERKERKY
+974 KRQERKDRKERKF
-987 ASKFQQIVIEAQN
+987 AEKFQQIVLEAQQ
-1000 AAASSMLDK
+1000 AQHQQQQQQLQQGQGQSQAVLELDK
-1009 SGLMSE
+1009 PNLLAE

-1028 RPVSGSDFGIIIP
+1028 RPVSGSDFGYQIP
-1041 LKGSL
+1041 LAENL
-1046 HTIVDGMETEED
+1046 HTIVDGLEYEEPLLCEQQLEQVQLP
-1058 RKSHTSAHH
+1058 
-1067 QQQQQQ
+1067 QQQPQMPLTSDSLPPSYEVAISSQIS
-1073 QQQYQ
+1073 
-1078 QQQQQL
+1078 
-1084 QQQQQNEY
+1084 QN
-1092 TTSPMLNT
+1092 
-1100 TQPALQLLYQQQQTA
+1100 LL
-1115 MPSFDGTVASSC
+1115 P
-1127 QLDNNSPNPQA
+1127 
-1138 ERRLQHQMSSGFGT
+1138 ERSRLQHQISSGVGT
-1152 QPNDSRDDPTTYT
+1152 QHNDSRDEATYT
-1165 ESIELQ
+1165 ESIELR
-1171 LMGQYNST
+1171 LLGHYNST
-1179 DTDPYNQDQRSGSY
+1179 DTDPYVNDQRSGSFA
-1193 MRGDSFQERI
+1193 RVDSLQEA
-1203 STRLCSEEHDESYLQ
+1203 SEHDEAYLK

-1240 SDQSQRSLIPSRRS
+1240 SGQSLIKTETEEGGSH
-1254 DDEIVSSMRRD
+1254 MRRHS
-1265 TSGHSLNTIS
+1265 SGHSLNSIS
-1275 MEHEELLSNHVNL
+1275 IDQDELLSQQGGNL
-1288 RDELLNCDQKELFQ
+1288 REELLNCDQKELFQ
-1302 FLQEDAQD
+1302 FLQEEDKTQPMR
-1310 NSHNYF
+1310 SHR
-1316 SDTVGYGSTMDA
+1316 SSQLQL
-1328 DTDSL
+1328 DSS
-1333 IVTESKRHGE
+1333 E
-1343 ERKPST
+1343 
-1349 SSIKS
+1349 
-1354 NLSYISNSILQTIES
+1354 
-1369 RRNGGGGSH
+1369 
-1378 SSNGNGHDNESVP
+1378 P
-1391 LVEHSEFDNIIQSFE
+1391 LAEHSEFDNIIQSFE

-1413 KSTTSLERRL
+1413 RSTTSLERKL

-1431 AADEANKA
+1431 AADVATRA
-1439 ILEHIA
+1439 IMDHIA
-1445 VITGASER
+1445 HITAASER
-1453 TAADEV
+1453 TTADEV
-1459 VTPLNPYDSYD
+1459 VHPLNPYDSYD
-1470 LSTVPRRQHS
+1470 LSSVPRRSHS
-1480 LPANTNRASVKIKR
+1480 VSSTAHRQSVKLKR

-1503 DEDFCIS
+1503 DEDFSIS
-1510 NEIRKICDQIQAPF
+1510 NEIRKICDQIHAPF
-1524 ASVEAMSIAATQA
+1524 IAMEAMAVAATSNSSGGA
-1537 SGAQS
+1537 SGAGS
-1542 PFMRRKSDLFSAQFD
+1542 PFMRRKTDPFSLQFD
-1557 RFKRMSLIER
+1557 RFKRLSLIER
-1567 VDEVPEEDKP
+1567 LEELPEEEKP
-1577 ISTLRMESERL
+1577 ISTLRIESEKM
-1588 PRKCLTVDGADKIES
+1588 PRKFLHGDPQQLSQLDS

-1610 SYENLLLHK
+1610 SYENLLIQK
-1619 QLTQLA
+1619 QKQSKTVPA
-1625 QQQLHHQQQQ
+1625 T
-1635 QQQQLQHLHHHDSSN
+1635 
-1650 SSSAVVPPT
+1650 PPT
-1659 PPASL
+1659 SL
-1664 KSSIEPPTLAQ
+1664 KSNIEPPTLAQ
-1675 MSSLKA
+1675 ISSLKA
-1681 TPPLTALTEHQQHFH
+1681 TPPLAALTEHQQHFH
-1696 ATNAQ
+1696 ATSIQ
-1701 MRTTPL
+1701 TTATPHDHQHQHAHQHAH
-1707 LPRAGQS
+1707 PHAHGMAGKRQ
-1714 RANSVDAEQ
+1714 
-1723 LQQQRKQQ
+1723 
-1731 RRLQV
+1731 
-1736 KSRSEHP
+1736 RSEHP
-1743 QSALDKAGSF
+1743 QSTLDKAASF

-1760 HSSGAA
+1760 HSSGVAE
-1766 DTSSALALA
+1766 
-1775 AAGDVIVGQLQSAG
+1775 V
-1789 GSQDKSGDA
+1789 
-1798 LQSQKSAFSRLTE
+1798 SQKTETLLHPHASQEGVATIASTTPKPTSAFSRLTE

-1838 PMTFPSFGTSK
+1838 PMTFPSFGQAK

-1859 QKCYEHFYFRCPWF
+1859 QKCYDHFYFRCPWF
-1873 MSCMDTPTA
+1873 MSCMDTPSA
-1882 KHWTRV
+1882 KHWTRI

-1918 EDIYLDSNKSLKRIL
+1918 EDIYLDSNKTLKRVL

-1945 IEMVLK
+1945 VEMILK

-2047 FGGKFFKCVDND
+2047 FGGKFFKCVNEI
-2059 GELLPV
+2059 GELLPI

-2074 IEQNYSWI
+2074 IEQNYTWI

-2235 EHYNQPH
+2235 EHYDQPH

-2411 PPDCDPHF
+2411 PPDCDPFF

-2487 PHATQFIHFAQLS
+2487 PHATQFIHFSQLS

-2511 ISKPNTVA
+2511 ISKPNNVA
-2519 LVSFNLPISKGN
+2519 LVSFNLPISRGN

-2594 TIQNAW
+2594 TIQLGW
-2600 REYQRRKK
+2600 KDYLRRKR

-2615 GDSATQTSS
+2615 GDSATQNSS
-2624 PGGWQARL
+2624 PGGWQSKL
-2632 SSLNFF
+2632 SALNFF
-2638 HLQVSRRGTQ
+2638 HLQVSRRGTA

-2662 DASDI
+2662 DASDL

-2695 SEEMGKRI
+2695 SDELGKRI
-2703 SSCLSLN
+2703 SSCISLN
-2710 YESILSEMVNSI
+2710 YESLLADMVTAVLRSG
-2722 LSDDSQANDL
+2722 SQPSGL
-2732 NFFENFNDCKQRGIS
+2732 NYLA
-2747 PTTAAISSTTSLATT
+2747 AAINTTNTSNTTNTITTTSTSASAT
-2762 LADNTTT
+2762 A
-2769 IASLDA
+2769 IAATSVSDR
-2775 KQSNLQQ
+2775 Q
-2782 TVVTPTRK
+2782 TQIHPHPQMAPTPNRK
-2790 RATSFIRKKPPL
+2790 RASSFIRKKPPL
-2802 ERGLSAQSALRVNK
+2802 ERGLSAQSALRLNK

-2821 EGPTPEVIVTKPS
+2821 EGPAPEVIVTKPS
-2834 PDQTALPLGL
+2834 PDQQTHPTHTLNL
-2844 RPENSTLVHV
+2844 RPDNATLVHV
-2854 LVHRESEEYKE
+2854 LVHRESEEYKDE
-2865 EDEEATQASPSIAE
+2865 EDDEQGYSGAGHES
-2879 KPKPPQIRISPGAD
+2879 KPKPPQIRISSGSSDSQLAA
-2893 DIGLDTMQPSI
+2893 GHMQMPST
-2904 VQIMIESP
+2904 VQIMVDSP
-2912 KDPPRGDFSAEFEMS
+2912 KDPPRGDFSNLGRDS
-2927 QQQQQTP
+2927 L
-2934 IVPPPPIPEAPVI
+2934 
-2947 EEPIDVNIQGDT
+2947 EENTTQPQHAPIDVNVQGDT
-2959 SKVFYDYDPDEANE
+2959 SQVFYDYNPE
-2973 IVILETLAEESPKS
+2973 IVEDPTTMQSSQSTET
-2987 EDIPMTALPE
+2987 
-2997 IPVPMIL
+2997 
-3004 AKDTTIGTGQE
+3004 
-3015 TIVTSS
+3015 
-3021 SSTTTATGTSA
+3021 
-3032 TTPMTMPS
+3032 
-3040 SSEEDQQDPPL
+3040 
-3051 PPNVATGSTIPTST
+3051 
-3065 SSSSTSSNEDGDKN
+3065 